1 MSVAAET
8 SDGTGTKIESPSLE
22 ELKASAKALHF
33 DLTDAELQVYSG
45 LMEGMVDSYRLIEG
59 MEEPKLPV
67 KYSRDGG
74 HRATPDENPL
84 NAWYWKCSIK
94 GAAEGKLAGKKIAVK
109 DNVCVAGIPMMN
121 GSKVWEG
128 FTPEADATV
137 VARLLD
143 AGAEITGKSVCEN
156 FCFSGGSHTSA
167 TGPVLNPHNTK
178 YMTGGSSSGS
188 AALLVAGEVDL
199 AVGGDQGGSIRM
211 PASFSGCYGIK
222 PTYGLVPY
230 TGAMAIEK
238 TVDHL
243 GPMAMSTADCA
254 LMLEVMAGPDGLDP
268 RQSAGLLGKEYTKA
282 LTGDAKGLRIGV
294 VKEGFG
300 TPASEAD
307 VDEMVRDAVY
317 SLDRAGA
324 TVEDVSI
331 PLHVSG
337 AAIMFGSI
345 LEGALAM
352 FTDESG
358 AGVGGKGHY
367 MTDAIRFYSKTRIDR
382 ANDMPPTVKNVLLF
396 GRIMRERYG
405 IYYYAKAQNLVRTL
419 RAAYDDAL
427 KDYDVLVMPTT
438 VMKAHAHVPAGSPP
452 EVIVAN
458 ALDMLGNTAPFDSTG
473 HPSMSVP
480 AGMSG
485 GLPVGM
491 MITGRTGEDD
501 TVLRVGHAFEMLG

>member
-1 MSVAAET
+1 MSVSVEANDATET
-8 SDGTGTKIESPSLE
+8 EICSPSLD
-22 ELKASAKALHF
+22 ELRESATALHF
-33 DLTDAELQVYSG
+33 DLSDAELQVYG
-45 LMEGMVDSYRLIEG
+45 QLMEGMVDSYRLLEG
-59 MEEPKLPV
+59 MEAPKLPV
-67 KYSRDGG
+67 KYPRDSG

-84 NAWYWKCSIK
+84 NAWYWKCSVK
-94 GAAEGKLAGKKIAVK
+94 GAAGGKLAGKTIAVK

-128 FTPEADATV
+128 FTPEEDATV
-137 VARLLD
+137 VTRLLD
-143 AGAEITGKSVCEN
+143 AGAEIVGKSVCEN

-167 TGPVLNPHNTK
+167 TGPVLNPHSPNH
-178 YMTGGSSSGS
+178 MAGGSSSGS
-188 AALLVAGEVDL
+188 AALLVTGEVDL

-211 PASFSGCYGIK
+211 PSSFSGCTGIK

-238 TVDHL
+238 TLDHL

-268 RQSAGLLGKEYTKA
+268 RQSAGLAAKEYTKA

-300 TPASEAD
+300 TPVSESD
-307 VDEMVRDAVY
+307 VDEIVRDAVHT
-317 SLDRAGA
+317 LERAGA
-324 TVEDVSI
+324 TVDDVSI

-337 AAIMFGSI
+337 AAILFGSM
-345 LEGALAM
+345 LDGTLDM
-352 FTDESG
+352 FTDEG
-358 AGVGGKGHY
+358 GTGVGGKGHY
-367 MTDAIRFYSKTRIDR
+367 QTDAIRFYTKARIER

-396 GRIMRERYG
+396 SRTMRERYG
-405 IYYYAKAQNLVRTL
+405 IYYYAKAQNIMRTL

-438 VMKAHAHVPAGSPP
+438 VMKAHEQVPAGSPP
-452 EVIVAN
+452 EVVVAN
-458 ALDMLGNTAPFDSTG
+458 ALDMLGNTAPFDGTG

-480 AGMSG
+480 ASMSD
-485 GLPVGM
+485 GLPVGI
-491 MITGRTGEDD
+491 MITGRIGEDD
-501 TVLRVGHAFEMLG
+501 TVLQVGHAFEMLG